1 MSVVM
6 EADPEDVS
14 EVVRNLEDAVEA
26 VLLPKTKVVIANEAD
41 DSVQAV
47 ADSVGGATR
56 RRGSEAAEAV
66 HQGARV
72 PQRDNAKEKPVIFI
86 ILLLKSART
95 LTGRVKRKVHC
106 FIAYFCL

>member
-1 MSVVM
+1 MLPNLTL
-6 EADPEDVS
+6 D
-14 EVVRNLEDAVEA
+14 LEDAVEA
-26 VLLPKTKVVIANEAD
+26 AMLPKTKVVIIDEPVVVLSEAE

-72 PQRDNAKEKPVIFI
+72 PQR
-86 ILLLKSART
+86 L
-95 LTGRVKRKVHC
+95 
-106 FIAYFCL
+106 

>member
-6 EADPEDVS
+6 KADPEDVS
-14 EVVRNLEDAVEA
+14 EVVR
-26 VLLPKTKVVIANEAD
+26 LPKDAIVTKVVIANEAD
-41 DSVQAV
+41 DTVQAV

-72 PQRDNAKEKPVIFI
+72 PQREAKEKPEVIFYYV
-86 ILLLKSART
+86 KSA
-95 LTGRVKRKVHC
+95 
-106 FIAYFCL
+106 I